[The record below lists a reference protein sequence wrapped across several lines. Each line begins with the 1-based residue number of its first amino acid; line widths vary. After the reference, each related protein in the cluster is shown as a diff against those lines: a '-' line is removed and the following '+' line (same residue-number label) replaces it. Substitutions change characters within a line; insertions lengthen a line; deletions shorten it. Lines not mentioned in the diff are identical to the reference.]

1 MAAER
6 VRQHPQRSCIACR
19 EQRPQR
25 ELIRLVRSAEGPV
38 KVDEPPGHA
47 AGRGAYLCPEAAC
60 WRRALAGQT
69 VGRALRASL
78 TDEDRAALSAYAD
91 GLGTAAVG
99 ATGEGNR
106 P

>member
-25 ELIRLVRSAEGPV
+25 ELIRLVRTAEGAV
-38 KVDEPPGHA
+38 KVDESPARA
-47 AGRGAYLCPEAAC
+47 AGRGAYLCPDPAC
-60 WRRALAGQT
+60 WRRALASHAVART
-69 VGRALRASL
+69 LKTSL

-91 GLGTAAVG
+91 RLAPTAAVP
-99 ATGEGNR
+99 AGEGNR